1 MKLEVEMQDHE
12 GRIGATQAFKA
23 TDYTMDEFGTLR
35 IYETRSDVASG
46 VPLFMCPRGAWRS
59 VSRSTPIVGAATIP
73 ETEEATQRRQQRL
86 LAEERAVA
94 GLTGIGEKL
103 PTIREVQV
111 REDALARCLSALRDC
126 DRNDLDSVRSAD
138 AEASGILKA
147 TRFWRPTTAHGVAG
161 TAEVFPPTLYI
172 TGGEGIT
179 RKFSVTP
186 IVDPDLELARL
197 RTGGRGEASEA
208 AHREAGKK
216 LETELMPPILGS
228 KDATA
233 GMRGIPPA
241 VSGPLLTLQNEPR
254 GGILDVRGAART
266 IAQPY
271 ELSFTQRLRY
281 EAIGKALEDYLV
293 AVVAN
298 TDPGP
303 ERSTAISHARTS
315 KFWASAGIAL
325 EGK

>member
-1 MKLEVEMQDHE
+1 M
-12 GRIGATQAFKA
+12 
-23 TDYTMDEFGTLR
+23 
-35 IYETRSDVASG
+35 
-46 VPLFMCPRGAWRS
+46 
-59 VSRSTPIVGAATIP
+59 
-73 ETEEATQRRQQRL
+73 
-86 LAEERAVA
+86 
-94 GLTGIGEKL
+94 GLTGSL
-103 PTIREVQV
+103 H
-111 REDALARCLSALRDC
+111 
-126 DRNDLDSVRSAD
+126 SAD
-138 AEASGILKA
+138 L
-147 TRFWRPTTAHGVAG
+147 
-161 TAEVFPPTLYI
+161 
-172 TGGEGIT
+172 
-179 RKFSVTP
+179 
-186 IVDPDLELARL
+186 DLELARL
-197 RTGGRGEASEA
+197 RTGGRGDASEA

-266 IAQPY
+266 LAQPY
-271 ELSFTQRLRY
+271 ELSFTQRLRH

-293 AVVAN
+293 TVVAN